1 MVVPPEF
8 IILAVSLFATIV
20 SPSPLTSA
28 KSAVLFAPPN
38 NLAVNESWNGSSWTE
53 VGDLN
58 TGRRIAACSASGTNT
73 DTIVFGGYTTANIA
87 NTEQWNG
94 SSWTETTDLSTA
106 RYGGGG
112 HGNTSL
118 AMYSTGESPG
128 GNTAATEEWTAAD
141 FEIKSVTT
149 S

>member
-1 MVVPPEF
+1 M
-8 IILAVSLFATIV
+8 
-20 SPSPLTSA
+20 
-28 KSAVLFAPPN
+28 LFAPPN

-94 SSWTETTDLSTA
+94 TSWTETTDLNLA
-106 RYGGGG
+106 RTSGGSSGI
-112 HGNTSL
+112 
-118 AMYSTGESPG
+118 A
-128 GNTAATEEWTAAD
+128 TAALYSGGQNPAGKLTSTEEFTGAGAGQTRTFTD
-141 FEIKSVTT
+141 S
-149 S
+149 